1 MVSPVLVCGCGDSV
15 RRACKQKTADSG
27 IPFLH
32 ELIAP
37 KRRRQ
42 FAAAYLSSILN
53 AASGKTEFAGFSGEI
68 S

>member
-1 MVSPVLVCGCGDSV
+1 MLSV
-15 RRACKQKTADSG
+15 TANFKQKTADSG

-37 KRRRQ
+37 EQRRQ
-42 FAAAYLSSILN
+42 FAAAYISSILN